1 MSLAERSYKI
11 DFTKN
16 EKKVI
21 DFLIEYADEA
31 CFMSSTAIAKRLE
44 VSDSTVIRTV
54 KRLGFGNFS
63 KFKIAYQ
70 KEISE
75 KKIFPIN
82 NEMFENLKTVNAN
95 SEEDLIESTRKLALQ
110 HIINDSAMN
119 DSHKYIQT
127 AQLLSKAENVYVCGF
142 RTFSGLAHRLG
153 SLLNISLNRVHI
165 ITASSYYIDALSSIT
180 DKDVIIIISY
190 FRYSIN
196 AEIVSEMARDTGCK
210 IVVLTDKFTAPV
222 TKGASVVIVND
233 VNNMSFSTSMV
244 GISLSIDIIS
254 NLVSRINKE
263 AAEEKLKKLD
273 RYLHKTGQY

>member
-21 DFLIEYADEA
+21 DFLIENPDEA
-31 CFMSSTAIAKRLE
+31 CFMSSTSIAKRLE
-44 VSDSTVIRTV
+44 VSDSSVIRTV
-54 KRLGFGNFS
+54 KKLDFQSFS
-63 KFKIAYQ
+63 EFKTAYQ

-95 SEEDLIESTRKLALQ
+95 TEEELIESTRKLALQ

-119 DSHKYIQT
+119 DSHKYIQA
-127 AQLLSKAENVYVCGF
+127 AQILSQAKNVYVCGF

-153 SLLNISLNRVHI
+153 SLLNISLDKVHI
-165 ITASSYYIDALSSIT
+165 VTASSNYIDDLSSIT
-180 DKDVIIIISY
+180 EKDVIIIISY
-190 FRYSIN
+190 FRYSLN
-196 AEIVSEMARDTGCK
+196 AEVVSEMARDTGCK
-210 IVVLTDKFTAPV
+210 IIVLTDKFTAPI

-233 VNNMSFSTSMV
+233 VNNMSFSTSMIGV
-244 GISLSIDIIS
+244 SLSTDIIS
-254 NLVSRINKE
+254 NLVSKMNKE
-263 AAEEKLKKLD
+263 ATEKRLKKLD